1 MIVWNNKKIPFLYI
15 FIYKLIKEKSGN
27 NLSVSYKTLRELF
40 RRRFNKIPHLYY
52 TIILD
57 EMEFFG
63 LLKKIGNKK
72 NLIYE
77 LLGKDAD
84 KLLNNFIEPLAG

>member
-1 MIVWNNKKIPFLYI
+1 MIVWNKKKVPFLYI

-27 NLSVSYKTLRELF
+27 NLSISYKTLRELF
-40 RRRFNKIPHLYY
+40 RRRFNKIPHLYHP
-52 TIILD
+52 IILD
-57 EMEFFG
+57 EMEVFG

-77 LLGKDAD
+77 LLGKEAD
-84 KLLNNFIEPLAG
+84 KLLNTFTEPLAG